1 MPPAR
6 PPPPSP
12 AAAQQ
17 PPPPPPPPTWASL
30 PSDVQTKVLRLG
42 MGPGLWRARALSR
55 AWRDALARE
64 PRSVQFFEVVIFAD
78 GSFDPDGAALLE
90 RQTAWTRRVATPRWR
105 AVCGSTAGGGD
116 ANEGPNAH
124 ARALAAVVRG
134 NPSAPGHIR
143 VKDAGTGAAD
153 VVELTA
159 AIAAPP
165 GCSVTSVDLSRLG
178 LQAGDQGAV
187 VALAPL
193 VTRLDISWN
202 ALTSSVVAAGIADA
216 QSSRLRELDMG
227 GLELPEGV
235 HAARVALAS
244 LTLRSATG
252 EGGLRKLNLSHH
264 DIDDSGV
271 GALAGALRTG
281 RCALEH
287 LNLADTAF
295 TAAGLA
301 ELCSALASEP
311 NALKVLDLSDA
322 VWVVDE
328 VDQQREQVQVGAALR
343 TALGSP
349 RCHLTDL
356 AVTGDELGDAGVKVV
371 TAALGETR
379 LLQRLDLSD
388 NQITTEG
395 AASLAAALGAQP
407 AGAAA
412 GAEAA
417 SQLQELRLLG
427 NAIGSGGAT
436 AFAQALRSGGCPL
449 RLLQLGNQQE
459 HTIGDEG
466 ATALAGALAWS
477 PCLTELGVDGNDISE
492 PGATALALALS
503 PLPGA
508 EPADAPQRRCALR
521 TLSIA
526 TNPIGSAGV
535 EAVRCPPSATALGTL
550 PDNRPCA

>member
-17 PPPPPPPPTWASL
+17 PPPAPPPPTWAAL

-42 MGPGLWRARALSR
+42 MGPRLWRAGALSR

-105 AVCGSTAGGGD
+105 AVCGSTAGGGG
-116 ANEGPNAH
+116 AKEGPNAH
-124 ARALAAVVRG
+124 ARALAAAVRG

-159 AIAAPP
+159 AIATPP

-178 LQAGDQGAV
+178 LQTGDQGAV

-202 ALTSSVVAAGIADA
+202 ALTSSVIAAGIADA
-216 QSSRLRELDMG
+216 PSSRLRELDMG
-227 GLELPEGV
+227 GLELPEDV

-244 LTLRSATG
+244 LTLRPTTG

-271 GALAGALRTG
+271 GALVEALRTG
-281 RCALEH
+281 RCALQH

-295 TAAGLA
+295 TAVGLT

-311 NALKVLDLSDA
+311 NVLKVLDLSDA
-322 VWVVDE
+322 VWVDE
-328 VDQQREQVQVGAALR
+328 QREQVQVGVALR

-349 RCHLTDL
+349 HCHLTDL
-356 AVTGDELGDAGVKVV
+356 AVRGDELGDAGVKVV
-371 TAALGETR
+371 AVALGATR

-388 NQITTEG
+388 NQITAEG

-412 GAEAA
+412 GAEAV

-477 PCLTELGVDGNDISE
+477 PCLTELGVDGNEISE
-492 PGATALALALS
+492 PGATALAQALS
-503 PLPGA
+503 PMPGT
-508 EPADAPQRRCALR
+508 EPADAPQRRCDLR

-535 EAVRCPPSATALGTL
+535 EAVRPS
-550 PDNRPCA
+550 RPLRDRFGDPA